1 MNQPMKPITISQGHY
16 DAIVESVE
24 EVLKVLN
31 KVDYDC
37 DDLDPKNVCHTAPFA
52 VGYSQSVITQLLSN
66 LKTIQENN

>member
-1 MNQPMKPITISQGHY
+1 MEPITISRSHY
-16 DAIVESVE
+16 ETLVESIE

-37 DDLDPKNVCHTAPFA
+37 DSDDPKNVCYTAPYA
-52 VGYSQSVITQLLSN
+52 VGYSQSVVTQLLSN